1 MGIFDAIT
9 GAVVMSYKV
18 ETDAAKAKIKELS
31 GEQKKAAKEAAEA
44 LEKQGKA
51 AESMAAQ
58 YAKGSA
64 IIVGGFLAARD
75 GLKHMREE
83 ARLTAGSAGVNIDAL
98 SDSWD
103 GLKTRMDLL
112 TLAQAGHRGAW
123 KLTTGQIQ
131 LVSEGMRALEAK
143 GYDTERVFEK
153 FTEVMKKG
161 KLEGLDDFGL
171 SLQATG
177 DQTKD
182 LQVLMNALGREVA
195 DVGGNF
201 DKTGD
206 SAQRSIVKMENGLS
220 RLRSAA
226 GLAAE
231 KFLDLGVAIGDALGQ
246 LVYGDLAEATGPAGL
261 ASSYADRFRSQRGPV
276 VGGNVTG
283 RLDRAGDWLGLD
295 VDRQLFAGTQ
305 DEDRQAGKTLS
316 NFSGN
321 VRRSMDGK
329 GPLATK
335 SPEEFAAIIAGLP
348 KDWEKVD
355 ARLAAQVNE
364 LDGKLRARFAIVGGK
379 AADEILT
386 GFTNALSAN
395 RDRNKKKPRASGG
408 GTRNFSSEISW
419 TEALTNALTTPDEEW
434 MESVFPQAAQAG
446 AAVGNYAMGAAS
458 AAEARG
464 RQRRQDEIDQQR
476 FEASMEQNRRF
487 AVDLAGTEADSA
499 AADRES
505 FLERTFGKLEEF
517 DAYAS
522 AFSSLS
528 AVGTA
533 AWGALYET
541 IVSGEGNLGAAVRKA
556 VAAALGAKAQEF
568 GAEGFMTL
576 LRGAAYTAMGDPRG
590 PGTMAA
596 GGAMMAGAVAV
607 GALASALG
615 GGGTSTM
622 NDGST
627 GSRGGRYQDHRG
639 GGPGMGQPG
648 ASNIVVV
655 PVGTYDDESRRYRER
670 QVYSAI
676 TRVQASYRPAE
687 GTS

>member
-9 GAVVMSYKV
+9 GAVIMDYKV
-18 ETDAAKAKIKELS
+18 KTDEAKAKIKELS

-51 AESMAAQ
+51 AESMASQ
-58 YAKGSA
+58 YAKGTA

-75 GLKHMREE
+75 GLQHMREE
-83 ARLTAGSAGVNIDAL
+83 QRLVAGAAGVSIDAL
-98 SDSWD
+98 SESWD

-131 LVSEGMRALEAK
+131 LVSEGMRALESK
-143 GYDTERVFEK
+143 GYDTEKVFGR

-161 KLEGLDDFGL
+161 KLEGLDEFGL

-231 KFLDLGVAIGDALGQ
+231 KFLDLGTAIGNSLGQ
-246 LVYGDLAEATGPAGL
+246 LVYGDLAEATGTAGR
-261 ASSYADRFRSQRGPV
+261 ASKYAQGFQSLRGPQA
-276 VGGNVTG
+276 NVNPSFETG
-283 RLDRAGDWLGLD
+283 FGMFTSATNGADD
-295 VDRQLFAGTQ
+295 
-305 DEDRQAGKTLS
+305 QAGRMLS
-316 NFSGN
+316 NFAGN
-321 VRRSMDGK
+321 VRKSLDGK
-329 GPLATK
+329 GPLATA
-335 SPEEFAAIIAGLP
+335 SPEEFAAMIAGLP
-348 KDWEKVD
+348 KDWDLVD
-355 ARLAAQVNE
+355 KNLAVSVELMKNRLQT
-364 LDGKLRARFAIVGGK
+364 RFAIVGAEAG
-379 AADEILT
+379 ASVLT
-386 GFTNALSAN
+386 GFKNALSKN
-395 RDRNKKKPRASGG
+395 RDSVAKSGG
-408 GTRNFSSEISW
+408 RGRGGGGAKTS
-419 TEALTNALTTPDEEW
+419 TDEW
-434 MESVFPQAAQAG
+434 WLDGLIDTGAQFAG
-446 AAVGNYAMGAAS
+446 YLGDTATANMN
-458 AAEARG
+458 AAE
-464 RQRRQDEIDQQR
+464 RRRREDEIAQQR

-487 AVDLAGTEADSA
+487 AVDLAGIEADNA
-499 AADRES
+499 AGERQS
-505 FLERTFGKLEEF
+505 FLERTFGPVEEF
-517 DAYAS
+517 DKYAAAFGTLKDAVTAGFS
-522 AFSSLS
+522 AWISGAES
-528 AVGTA
+528 VGTA
-533 AWGALYET
+533 VRRAISQSLGGYAIEMAGMALVAGAHGIYHLTNPLTAAQGAGELY
-541 IVSGEGNLGAAVRKA
+541 SAAKYAAAAV
-556 VAAALGAKAQEF
+556 
-568 GAEGFMTL
+568 
-576 LRGAAYTAMGDPRG
+576 
-590 PGTMAA
+590 
-596 GGAMMAGAVAV
+596 
-607 GALASALG
+607 ALG
-615 GGGTSTM
+615 GLAKLASPSGGGSTP
-622 NDGST
+622 GGASSST

-639 GGPGMGQPG
+639 GGPGNWQPG
-648 ASNIVVV
+648 GSNIVVV

>member
-1 MGIFDAIT
+1 MGLFDAWT
-9 GAVVMSYKV
+9 GKVIIDYKV
-18 ETDAAKAKIKELS
+18 EIDEAKAKVKELS
-31 GEQKKAAKEAAEA
+31 GEQKKAAKEAADA

-75 GLKHMREE
+75 GLKHMRKE
-83 ARLTAGSAGVNIDAL
+83 ADLVRGSAGVNIDAL

-143 GYDTERVFEK
+143 GYDTERVFDK

-182 LQVLMNALGREVA
+182 LQVLMNALGREVL

-206 SAQRSIVKMENGLS
+206 AAARSIVKMEDGLS

-226 GLAAE
+226 GLAAG
-231 KFLDLGVAIGDALGQ
+231 KFLDLGVAIGNSLGQ

-261 ASSYADRFRSQRGPV
+261 GAKYAEGFRQQRGYLNDSP
-276 VGGNVTG
+276 GWVTG
-283 RLDRAGDWLGLD
+283 FGGFTDVASEADHAAGR
-295 VDRQLFAGTQ
+295 V
-305 DEDRQAGKTLS
+305 LS
-316 NFSGN
+316 NFAGN

-335 SPEEFAAIIAGLP
+335 SPEEFAAMIAGLP

-355 ARLAAQVNE
+355 KNLAVSVELMKNRLQT
-364 LDGKLRARFAIVGGK
+364 RFNTVGAEAG
-379 AADEILT
+379 ESVLL
-386 GFTNALSAN
+386 GFKNALSKN
-395 RDRNKKKPRASGG
+395 RDSVGKSAGRGRRGG
-408 GTRNFSSEISW
+408 GGAKTG
-419 TEALTNALTTPDEEW
+419 TDEW
-434 MESVFPQAAQAG
+434 WLDGLIDTGAQFAG
-446 AAVGNYAMGAAS
+446 YLGDTAS
-458 AAEARG
+458 ANMNAAER
-464 RQRRQDEIDQQR
+464 RRRQDEIDQQR

-487 AVDLAGTEADSA
+487 AVDLASAEEANA
-499 AADRES
+499 AGERQS
-505 FLERTFGKLEEF
+505 FLERTFGPVEEF
-517 DAYAS
+517 DKYAAAFGTLKDAVTAGFS
-522 AFSSLS
+522 AWISGAES
-528 AVGTA
+528 VGTA
-533 AWGALYET
+533 VRRAISQSLGGYAIEMAGMALVAGAHGVYHLTNPLTAAQGAGELY
-541 IVSGEGNLGAAVRKA
+541 SAAKYAAAAV
-556 VAAALGAKAQEF
+556 
-568 GAEGFMTL
+568 
-576 LRGAAYTAMGDPRG
+576 
-590 PGTMAA
+590 
-596 GGAMMAGAVAV
+596 
-607 GALASALG
+607 ALG
-615 GGGTSTM
+615 GLAKLASPSGGGSTP
-622 NDGST
+622 GGASSST

-639 GGPGMGQPG
+639 GGPGNWQPG